1 MSIIQSLWVSEHFY
15 QAKLL
20 FWDFNLKDSDVASHL
35 QVWLS
40 QQAVQLFGLFRAT
53 LQRPDVNQQL
63 HRQENPTFKKKIK
76 GPNEREQQ
84 NIIKRNKPE
93 VKVLKRSPELVLENL
108 SGNSEDT
115 RKPEKENE
123 LNLKT

>member
-1 MSIIQSLWVSEHFY
+1 M
-15 QAKLL
+15 
-20 FWDFNLKDSDVASHL
+20 ASHL